1 MLNNEPSEIIV
12 SGIGVTSAIAQGK
25 NAFISALLEGRHKF
39 NVMKRPGRQV
49 PLNQSESNENKGN
62 PTAFL
67 GAEIDSLKIPES
79 ISKKQLR
86 TASFSTKVALATLQE
101 AWLDANLNEV
111 EPTRIGLIVG
121 GSNFQQRELVLTQE
135 KYQNRSQFVQPSYGM
150 SFLDSDLCGLCTEVF
165 NIRGF
170 AYTIGGASASG
181 QAAVIHAIN
190 AVQSGQVDVCI
201 ALGALMDLS
210 YWELQALRSLGAMG
224 SNRFAAEPALACRPF
239 DKNRDGFIFGESCGA
254 VVIQKSD
261 LALREGVKP
270 YARLKGWTIGMDGN
284 RNPNPSLE
292 GEVRVIKNALHQSG
306 LKDHQIDYINPH
318 GTGSK
323 IGDEIE
329 LKAIAQCGLNH
340 SFINTTKSIIGHG
353 LSAAGIVE
361 LIATALQMEAGI
373 LHPSRN
379 LDSPME
385 PDYNWVK
392 HKMISHSIK
401 NALTISIGFGGINTA
416 VVLQAV

>member
-1 MLNNEPSEIIV
+1 MLNYEPSEIIV
-12 SGIGVTSAIAQGK
+12 SGIGITSAIGQGK
-25 NAFISALLEGRHKF
+25 SAFISALLEGRHNF
-39 NVMKRPGRQV
+39 SVMKRPGRQV
-49 PLNQSESNENKGN
+49 PFN
-62 PTAFL
+62 PTYASENRGNSTGFL
-67 GAEIDSLKIPES
+67 GAEIDSLQIPES

-121 GSNFQQRELVLTQE
+121 GSNFQQRELVLTHE
-135 KYQNRSQFVQPSYGM
+135 KHQNRSQFVQPTYGM

-165 NIRGF
+165 NIKGF
-170 AYTIGGASASG
+170 AYTVGGASASG
-181 QAAVIHAIN
+181 QVAVINAIN

-210 YWELQALRSLGAMG
+210 YWECQALRSLGAMG
-224 SNRFAAEPALACRPF
+224 SIRYSSEPELACRPF

-261 LALREGVKP
+261 FAKREGVQP
-270 YARLKGWTIGMDGN
+270 YARLKGWAIGMDGN

-292 GEVRVIKNALHQSG
+292 GEVGVIKNAIKHSG
-306 LKDHQIDYINPH
+306 LVENQIDYINPH
-318 GTGSK
+318 GSGSK

-329 LKAIAQCGLNH
+329 LKAISQCGLNH
-340 SFINTTKSIIGHG
+340 SFINTTKSITGHG

-361 LIATALQMEAGI
+361 LIATILQMKAGS
-373 LHPSRN
+373 LHPCRN
-379 LDSPME
+379 LDNPME
-385 PDYNWVK
+385 SEYNWVRQR
-392 HKMISHSIK
+392 MVSHSIQ
-401 NALTISIGFGGINTA
+401 NALNVSIGFGGINTA
-416 VVLQAV
+416 VVLQTV

>member
-1 MLNNEPSEIIV
+1 MPIREPSEIIV
-12 SGIGVTSAIAQGK
+12 SGVGITSAIGQGK
-25 NAFISALLEGRHKF
+25 SAFISALLEGRHNF
-39 NVMKRPGRQV
+39 DVMKRPGRQA
-49 PLNQSESNENKGN
+49 PLRQSEASENKVN

-67 GAEIDSLKIPES
+67 GAEIDSLQIPDS

-101 AWLDANLNEV
+101 AWVDANLDEV
-111 EPTRIGLIVG
+111 ESTRIGLIVG

-135 KYQNRSQFVQPSYGM
+135 KHQNRSQFVQPTYGM
-150 SFLDSDLCGLCTEVF
+150 AFLDSDLCGLCTEF
-165 NIRGF
+165 FKIKGF
-170 AYTIGGASASG
+170 AFTVGGASASG
-181 QAAVIHAIN
+181 QLAVINAIK
-190 AVQSGQVDVCI
+190 AVQSGHVDVCI

-210 YWELQALRSLGAMG
+210 YWECQSLRSLGAMG
-224 SNRFAAEPALACRPF
+224 SNRYASEPELACRPF

-261 LALREGVKP
+261 LAKRGGVKP
-270 YARLKGWTIGMDGN
+270 YACLKGWSIGMDGN

-292 GEVRVIKNALHQSG
+292 GEIGVIKSAIRQSG
-306 LKDHQIDYINPH
+306 LNENQIDYINPH

-329 LKAIAQCGLNH
+329 LKAISQCGLNH
-340 SFINTTKSIIGHG
+340 SFINTTKSITGHG

-361 LIATALQMEAGI
+361 LIATILQMKSGS

-379 LDSPME
+379 LDNPMKS
-385 PDYNWVK
+385 DYNWVRQ
-392 HKMISHSIK
+392 KMISHSIQ
-401 NALTISIGFGGINTA
+401 NALNISIGFGGINTA
-416 VVLQAV
+416 VVLQAI